1 MHLANLTTAGFKRI
15 FGLVFT
21 VFTYSLVSAQE
32 NSPYSRYG
40 IGDIVPNQNI
50 VNRGMGGIA
59 AGYTNPNIGDNKYIT
74 PAFLFQSINL
84 VNPAS
89 IAGMNNTVFDV
100 GGEVDIRT
108 LKSTTSPAKYTATN
122 TLFSYLQ
129 IGFPLAKQKWM
140 KKGNYWGMSFGLR
153 PISRINYKVEKN
165 ERIQSPNLNDSLNT
179 LYEGSGGLNQ
189 VNISTAVKLKNFS
202 IGISTGYSFGN
213 KDYSTKKTFIND
225 TVIYY
230 KSNSQAKSRYG
241 GFFLNLGLQYSI
253 KTKNGLWNLGAYGNL
268 QQNLKAKRDYVDET
282 ITDDGNGGIITID
295 TVNYREN
302 ESGTV
307 KIPAT
312 YGAGFT
318 YANNHWLFGADFE
331 TSTWNSYRY
340 YGQKDSAVNNSWVFR
355 AGVQYYPAKENT
367 PANKY
372 WRFVKYRAGFYYG
385 PDYIKL
391 DKTRPYWALTG
402 GASFPLTNLQRA
414 RGEYVILNTGFEFG
428 SRGNKQSLGVR
439 ENITRINIGISMNA
453 RWFQKRSYD

>member
-15 FGLVFT
+15 LALVFT
-21 VFTYSLVSAQE
+21 VFIYSLASAQE

-59 AGYTNPNIGDNKYIT
+59 AGYTNPTITDYKYIK
-74 PAFLFQSINL
+74 PDFLFQSINL

-89 IAGMNNTVFDV
+89 IAGMNNTIFDV
-100 GGEVDIRT
+100 GGEIDIRT

-122 TLFSYLQ
+122 TLISYLQ
-129 IGFPLAKQKWM
+129 IGVPLAKQKWI
-140 KKGNYWGMSFGLR
+140 KKGNYWGLSFGIR

-165 ERIQSPNLNDSLNT
+165 SRLLSPNLDDSLNT

-202 IGISTGYSFGN
+202 IGVSGGYSFGT
-213 KDYSTKKTFIND
+213 KDYSTKLTFIND
-225 TVIYY
+225 TVNFY

-241 GFFLNLGLQYSI
+241 GFFLNVGLQYSI
-253 KTKNGLWNLGAYGNL
+253 KTTSGLWNLGAYGNL
-268 QQNLKAKRDYVDET
+268 QQNLKAKRDYIDET
-282 ITDDGNGGIITID
+282 ITDDGNGGNLTID
-295 TVNYREN
+295 TVNYKSAEK
-302 ESGTV
+302 GTI

-312 YGAGFT
+312 YGLGFT
-318 YANNHWLFGADFE
+318 YANSHWLFGADFE
-331 TSTWNSYRY
+331 TTNWQSYRF
-340 YGQKDSAVNNSWVFR
+340 YGQKDSSVNNNWVFR
-355 AGVQYYPAKENT
+355 AGVQYYPAKGNT
-367 PANKY
+367 PTNKY
-372 WRFVKYRAGFYYG
+372 WSFVKYRAGFYYG

-391 DKTRPYWALTG
+391 DKTRPYWALTA
-402 GASFPLTNLQRA
+402 GASFPLTNLQHA

-428 SRGNKQSLGVR
+428 SRGNKQSAGVR